1 MLNPNTEK
9 GQYTPSDQDLTAEA
23 ILMLSAGMDT
33 TSHTLVLGTWY
44 VLSDTRIHQ
53 MLYDELSKAMP
64 DKNTTC
70 DMALLEGLPYLVSKP
85 LQSSIQSTNML

>member
-1 MLNPNTEK
+1 MLNPNPEK

-23 ILMLSAGMDT
+23 MLMLSAGMDT

-53 MLYDELSKAMP
+53 TLYDELREAMP
-64 DKNTTC
+64 DKDTIYNLT
-70 DMALLEGLPYLVSKP
+70 LLEDLPYLVSR
-85 LQSSIQSTNML
+85 LLYTSM